1 MLGTENGLKGRLL
14 MNGKILG
21 TSKNTECRIDSI
33 AQSWSVISLAGD
45 RDKTDM
51 ALESLEK
58 FLVNRDVRYY

>member
-1 MLGTENGLKGRLL
+1 

-45 RDKTDM
+45 SDKTNM